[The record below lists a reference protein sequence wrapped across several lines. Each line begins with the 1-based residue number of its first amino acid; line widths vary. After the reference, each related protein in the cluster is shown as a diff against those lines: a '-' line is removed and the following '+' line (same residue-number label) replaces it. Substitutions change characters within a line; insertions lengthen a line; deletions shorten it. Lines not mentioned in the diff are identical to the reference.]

1 MRTLK
6 LLRGVCHG
14 LMLAMVIGS
23 PQAYSQVL
31 LQDGLGAASSTNW
44 TVVQNTTDSTATF
57 GFDYS
62 TVGIPPAPR
71 GGDTIGL
78 KTTVNDDATASVEHI
93 AAVYSGAGSNFNGQY
108 TVQVDIWNN
117 YVLLPTP
124 APLVG
129 STEYQGVSVH
139 HDAFEAT
146 PYGGTM
152 MFDGD
157 GGSGLDYRL
166 YRNLSQ
172 HFAESGQFATPPPFT
187 SAAGGDQDNVDDY
200 YEAAFP
206 TFDID
211 SAVNNQQGTTGVQVP
226 AGAAG
231 FQWMTLRVE
240 VDPLALGNK
249 VVVGSPEVFGLVRFY
264 LKSARSGEEILIA
277 TINNNNGNANVVDFS
292 AGSVGLMTS
301 DLFSSTVA
309 DPTYS
314 FTLFDNVTVTQGFL
328 APPAEDDADFD
339 ADGDVDGADF
349 LAWQR
354 GLGADGDLADGDAN
368 GDDIVDA
375 ADLAIWKEQFTAG
388 AATPAVGAV
397 PEPATWALAAL
408 ACAACLV
415 LAAPRR
421 RVALAQVKV
430 DGKSV

>member
-1 MRTLK
+1 M
-6 LLRGVCHG
+6 
-14 LMLAMVIGS
+14 
-23 PQAYSQVL
+23 
-31 LQDGLGAASSTNW
+31 
-44 TVVQNTTDSTATF
+44 VQNTTDSSATF

-62 TVGIPPAPR
+62 TLGIPPAPR
-71 GGDTIGL
+71 GSDTIGL
-78 KTTVNDDATASVEHI
+78 KTTVNDDTTPSAEHI
-93 AAVYSGAGSNFNGQY
+93 AVVYSGAGSNFSGQY

-117 YVLLPTP
+117 YVLA
-124 APLVG
+124 APQNG

-152 MFDGD
+152 LFDGD
-157 GGSGLDYRL
+157 GGSPLDYRL

-172 HFAESGQFATPPPFT
+172 HFAESGQFATPPPFS

-211 SAVNNQQGTTGVQVP
+211 SAVNNQQGTTGAQLP

-231 FQWMTLRVE
+231 FQWMTLRAE
-240 VDPLALGNK
+240 VDPLALGTK
-249 VVVGSPEVFGLVRFY
+249 VVAGTPEVFGLIRFY
-264 LKSARSGEEILIA
+264 LKSARSGDEILIA
-277 TINNNNGNANVVDFS
+277 TINNNNGNSNVVDFS
-292 AGSVGLMTS
+292 IGSVGLMTA
-301 DLFSSTVA
+301 DLFTSVVD
-309 DPTYS
+309 DPAFS

-328 APPAEDDADFD
+328 EPPAEDDADFD

-354 GLGADGDLADGDAN
+354 GLGADGDLADGNAN

-375 ADLAIWKEQFTAG
+375 ADLEVWKAQFTAV
-388 AATPAVGAV
+388 TPAVGAV

-408 ACAACLV
+408 ACAACLM
-415 LAAPRR
+415 LAAPQRR
-421 RVALAQVKV
+421 RMLAAARA
-430 DGKSV
+430 DGKSA